1 MTIQNCINQINEN
14 RDKLKEQ
21 ENTNYLNDIVKNQKS
36 FSKFI
41 EEITFENYIKNYT
54 KINNNFDIKTDL
66 ASDNNEE
73 NVLLIKLYKA
83 ISNPRV
89 IQLINSLLI
98 NDDE

>member
-1 MTIQNCINQINEN
+1 MTIQNCINEINEN

-21 ENTNYLNDIVKNQKS
+21 ENTNYLNDIVTNQKI

-73 NVLLIKLYKA
+73 NVLLIKLCKA

>member
-1 MTIQNCINQINEN
+1 M
-14 RDKLKEQ
+14 KEQ
-21 ENTNYLNDIVKNQKS
+21 ENTNHLNDIVKNQKI

-41 EEITFENYIKNYT
+41 EEITFENYIINYT
-54 KINNNFDIKTDL
+54 KINNNFDIKMDL
-66 ASDNNEE
+66 AADNNEE
-73 NVLLIKLYKA
+73 NVLLIKLCKA

>member
-1 MTIQNCINQINEN
+1 MTIQNCINEINEN

-54 KINNNFDIKTDL
+54 KINNNFDIKMDL
-66 ASDNNEE
+66 AAGNNEE
-73 NVLLIKLYKA
+73 NVLLIKLCKA